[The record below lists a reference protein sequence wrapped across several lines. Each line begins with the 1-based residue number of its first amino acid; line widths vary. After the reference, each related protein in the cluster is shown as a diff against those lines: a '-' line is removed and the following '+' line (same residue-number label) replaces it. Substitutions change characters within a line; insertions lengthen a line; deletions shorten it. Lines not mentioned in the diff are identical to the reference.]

1 MSRYQWHRRGL
12 PENLIGDLIFM
23 MYIWKNSLL
32 YFLTRVSL
40 FKILRCQVISPRLVT
55 VIYLLMPIKQNIS
68 DGHHSCYPLGNFL
81 IMPILLH
88 MSMHH
93 LN

>member
-1 MSRYQWHRRGL
+1 MAQTR
-12 PENLIGDLIFM
+12 
-23 MYIWKNSLL
+23 
-32 YFLTRVSL
+32 LTRELDRRPDLYDVYLEELLTL
-40 FKILRCQVISPRLVT
+40 FADKGVAIQNTASSGHLTRLVT

-68 DGHHSCYPLGNFL
+68 DGHRSCYPLGNL